1 MKAAYFDA
9 PSPSVGGGSEW
20 GIERTPQG
28 TQHSW
33 GKQSRGSRHAAVQD
47 PSKIS
52 RSSRLDSPSTGSQ
65 TGGEL
70 AMWLDR
76 NPQEFL
82 RMVRKSASEP
92 QLEQRPKPKRMPDD
106 PEKGTVRKSEVRASD
121 IIAAQKR
128 ADLEKEAKD
137 LLTAERTAYAKQD
150 QHCQLVNQRGLKQT
164 QLEDLKHKA
173 ARATLETDL
182 MVGELDAL
190 RTRLAMLQH
199 EVKTMEIEM
208 ALEVDTTPRYEHM
221 RDRTRLDVEEV
232 ANRCMPPT
240 RELAELLTQMTRIG
254 GSHYTEQFAARSL
267 LQAVERLGLQLQAR
281 NKYNEHEIAQLQLE
295 KGVTAES
302 KEAVRDIMRRKH
314 ESSLQMSG
322 DKTAEEEANLVS
334 VRLPP
339 WVRQCHPAPM
349 LSSSP
354 LGFANA
360 PWTLVHSPC
369 PDPVRRSHS
378 LP

>member
-1 MKAAYFDA
+1 
-9 PSPSVGGGSEW
+9 
-20 GIERTPQG
+20 
-28 TQHSW
+28 
-33 GKQSRGSRHAAVQD
+33 
-47 PSKIS
+47 
-52 RSSRLDSPSTGSQ
+52 
-65 TGGEL
+65 
-70 AMWLDR
+70 
-76 NPQEFL
+76 
-82 RMVRKSASEP
+82 
-92 QLEQRPKPKRMPDD
+92 
-106 PEKGTVRKSEVRASD
+106 
-121 IIAAQKR
+121 
-128 ADLEKEAKD
+128 
-137 LLTAERTAYAKQD
+137 
-150 QHCQLVNQRGLKQT
+150 
-164 QLEDLKHKA
+164 
-173 ARATLETDL
+173 

-221 RDRTRLDVEEV
+221 RDRTRFDVDEV

-281 NKYNEHEIAQLQLE
+281 NKYNELEIAQLQLE

-339 WVRQCHPAPM
+339 WVRHCHPAPHAE
-349 LSSSP
+349 LFAHRLCQRP
-354 LGFANA
+354 LE
-360 PWTLVHSPC
+360 T
-369 PDPVRRSHS
+369 RSHS